1 MPDTF
6 SPSTGNPPSR
16 SDTEEQS
23 PPPKRSLFR
32 RPLIWVIFLVLLIGI
47 GGYGR
52 YWWTTLRFLQSTD
65 DAYLRA
71 DQVAMA
77 PRVSGYV
84 SEVLVAD
91 NQAVTAGQ
99 MLVRIDPSTYRA
111 ALAQQVSTRDARLGD
126 VVVAEAQFQQELA
139 GVEQAAARVGGDDA
153 NLRFANRQVDRYR
166 GLAASGAEPPE
177 KLAQMLNQ
185 RDQAEATLRT
195 DAAALEAARRQAR
208 TAEAKVGQSRDQ
220 VAVADAAVASAQL
233 DVDHTEIR
241 ASITGRVGDKT
252 VQAGQ
257 FVQPGTRMLSLVPV
271 QDVYVVANFRE
282 TQLAGMRVG
291 QHASVRVDA
300 LDGRR
305 LDATIQSF
313 APGTGAQFS
322 LLPPENATGN
332 FTKIVQRVP
341 VRLHLQADQ
350 TTLARLMPGL
360 SVVVEVDTNQRA
372 PAGGGS

>member
-1 MPDTF
+1 VPDTLPPQASS
-6 SPSTGNPPSR
+6 SPSRP
-16 SDTEEQS
+16 DTQGRP
-23 PPPKRSLFR
+23 PPPKRPLLR
-32 RPLIWVIFLVLLIGI
+32 RPVTWLVVLAVLIGA
-47 GGYGR
+47 GSYGR

-99 MLVRIDPSTYRA
+99 VLVRIDPSTYRA
-111 ALAQQVSTRDARLGD
+111 ALAQQASTRDARQGD
-126 VVVAEAQFQQELA
+126 VVVAEAQYQQELA
-139 GVEQAAARVGGDDA
+139 GVDQAAARLGGDEA

-166 GLAASGAEPPE
+166 GLAATGAEPPE

-185 RDQAEATLRT
+185 QDQAEATLHT

-208 TAEAKVGQSRDQ
+208 TAEAKVGQARDQ
-220 VAVADAAVASAQL
+220 VAVAQAAAASAQL

-241 ASITGRVGDKT
+241 ASISGRVGDKT

-271 QDVYVVANFRE
+271 QDIYVVANFRE
-282 TQLAGMRVG
+282 TQLDGMHAG

-341 VRLHLQADQ
+341 VRLRLSADKD
-350 TTLARLMPGL
+350 TLVRLMPGL
-360 SVVVEVDTNQRA
+360 SVVVEVDTSQPSA
-372 PAGGGS
+372 PADGS